1 MRLELSPP
9 VSAQDL
15 ARRGTIVVL
24 LALLAAV
31 VAATTPADGQS
42 WERGSR
48 V

>member
-1 MRLELSPP
+1 VRLELTPP
-9 VSAQDL
+9 VSSQDL

-31 VAATTPADGQS
+31 VAATTPADRQS
-42 WERGSR
+42 VERGSR

>member
-1 MRLELSPP
+1 VRLELTPP

-15 ARRGTIVVL
+15 ARRGTIVAV

-42 WERGSR
+42 AERGSR